1 MRLFHRSSYINATTF
16 GSLDEHRRTRFVQ
29 PETGIVE
36 FPVKDV
42 EVSILEWIDDVEHH
56 VCTAND
62 VENLSTAAF
71 SFRSTLDQTRQIQ
84 NLDFCSSVLHD
95 ARNTSQCG
103 ECIAC
108 GFGVCVGNLG
118 NECRFTNG
126 WETNECNRCITRFLD
141 FESLAAAACL

>member
-1 MRLFHRSSYINATTF
+1 MFHRCPYVNATAF
-16 GSLDEHRRTRFVQ
+16 GSLDEHRRTRLVE

-56 VCTAND
+56 VRTADD
-62 VENLSTAAF
+62 VENLSTATF
-71 SFRSTLDQTRQIQ
+71 SFRSTLNQTRQIQ
-84 NLDFCSSVLHD
+84 DLDFCTSVFHD
-95 ARNTSQCG
+95 ARNTSQCC

-108 GFGVCVGNLG
+108 SFGVCVGDLG
-118 NECRFTNG
+118 NERGFTNG
-126 WETNECNRCITRFLD
+126 RETNECNRCITRFLD